1 MTTIPDKI
9 VARAEKLRKELHE
22 HDYRYYV
29 LAEPTISD
37 AEYDRLMR
45 ELQDLEQQYP
55 SLQSPDSPTQRV
67 GGQPTKAF
75 ASITHTVPML
85 SLANS
90 YSEEEI
96 REFDKRVRN
105 ILGKEEPRYVAEL
118 KFDGVAIALKYKDG
132 VFVQGA
138 TRGDGMQG
146 DEITA
151 NLKTVRSI
159 PLRLRKPDKQF
170 LDIEV
175 RGEAFMHKEDFAA
188 MNKQRES
195 AGEKLFINPRNSTA
209 GTLKMQDPRIV
220 ASRPIKMFSYQLI
233 APNARLESH
242 SKNLEILRSLGLPV
256 NKHWHKCMSIDEVI
270 DFWKEWESKRDS
282 LPFDIDG
289 TVIKIDSLA
298 QQEKL
303 GSIAKSPRWAIAFK
317 FTSRKAETV
326 LNNIILQV
334 GRLGTITPVAELKP
348 VFVGGSTISRATLN
362 NYDYI
367 KQLGIRVGDTVVVEK
382 GGDVI
387 PKITGIGEGPRGVKE
402 FTMPMEC
409 PECGSL
415 LLHPKGEVNH
425 YCENSECPAQV
436 VGRLEHFASRK
447 AMDIEQLGGIVAE
460 KLIER
465 KLVRTPLDLFTLNMV
480 DLAQLNLGTYDSP
493 RVFGP
498 KNAQKL
504 LDAVKRA
511 RSAPL
516 SKWLHAMGI
525 PNVGE
530 TISYQLANVHRDIFE
545 VAHSEILR
553 VRSTLAGKEKQAK
566 EISPHSKVNPP
577 RSEEEKIRRKR
588 QFSDL
593 RKEIASLRKQFKG
606 SGLSDEVGEVVV
618 NSILEYFGSRNG
630 KRILDRLEQLG
641 ISPQGTKQSDSPK
654 TSSSFAGKTF
664 VLTGRLSN
672 MKRDEAEEEIRKRS
686 GNVSNAVS
694 KSTDYVIAGEDA
706 GSKLEKAHSLEIP
719 ILSENDFLK
728 MLEGKS

>member
-9 VARAEKLRKELHE
+9 IARAEKLRKELHE

-37 AEYDRLMR
+37 AEYDKLMR
-45 ELQDLEQQYP
+45 ELQDLEQRYP
-55 SLQSPDSPTQRV
+55 ALQSPDSPTQRV

-138 TRGDGMQG
+138 TRGDGIQG

-151 NLKTVRSI
+151 NLKTVRSL

-175 RGEAFMHKEDFAA
+175 RGEAFMHRDDFAE

-233 APNARLESH
+233 APGAKLESH
-242 SKNLEILRSLGLPV
+242 SRNLEILRSLGLPV
-256 NKHWHKCMSIDEVI
+256 NKHWRTCKSIDEVI
-270 DFWKEWESKRDS
+270 AFWKEWESKRDS

-289 TVIKIDSLA
+289 TVIKVDSLA

-317 FTSRKAETV
+317 FASRKAETV

-334 GRLGTITPVAELKP
+334 GRVGTITPVADLQP
-348 VFVGGSTISRATLN
+348 VFVGGTTVSRASLYN
-362 NYDYI
+362 MDYI
-367 KQLGIRVGDTVVVEK
+367 TELNLCVGDTVVVEK

-387 PKITGIGEGPRGVKE
+387 PKVSAVVVSQR
-402 FTMPMEC
+402 
-409 PECGSL
+409 
-415 LLHPKGEVNH
+415 PKGATPYKMAERCPVCSTALFKPEDEVNY

-436 VGRLEHFASRK
+436 KGRIEHFAMRG
-447 AMDIEQLGGIVAE
+447 AMDIEGLGEAVVDQLVGLGWVKNCADLYSLHAHREEMTELDRWGKKSTQNLLDGIEESKKRPYHRILYALGIRHVGQG
-460 KLIER
+460 
-465 KLVRTPLDLFTLNMV
+465 V
-480 DLAQLNLGTYDSP
+480 AQLLTEHFPSIDLLESATEEDLQSVTGI
-493 RVFGP
+493 GP
-498 KNAQKL
+498 QIAESVVHFFKEKHN
-504 LDAVKRA
+504 
-511 RSAPL
+511 RS
-516 SKWLHAMGI
+516 I
-525 PNVGE
+525 
-530 TISYQLANVHRDIFE
+530 
-545 VAHSEILR
+545 
-553 VRSTLAGKEKQAK
+553 VRRLQSAGLTLASQTSKKKGKLA
-566 EISPHSKVNPP
+566 
-577 RSEEEKIRRKR
+577 
-588 QFSDL
+588 
-593 RKEIASLRKQFKG
+593 
-606 SGLSDEVGEVVV
+606 GL
-618 NSILEYFGSRNG
+618 
-630 KRILDRLEQLG
+630 
-641 ISPQGTKQSDSPK
+641 
-654 TSSSFAGKTF
+654 TF
-664 VLTGRLSN
+664 VLTGTLAGYSREQAKQLI
-672 MKRDEAEEEIRKRS
+672 EEQGGKVAS
-686 GNVSNAVS
+686 SVS
-694 KSTDYVIAGEDA
+694 KSVSYVLVGEDA
-706 GSKLEKAHSLEIP
+706 GSKLDKAKKLGVQILDESEFEKMIR
-719 ILSENDFLK
+719 
-728 MLEGKS
+728 